1 MEYALRLLAP
11 RVPAGDPRDLLA
23 SAPAGALPAGRIAA
37 LYFGTEFCEDRL
49 PDAAEAEAFC
59 SLALDRGWTP
69 TLLTPVVTDDGLARI
84 DRLLERLGA
93 RGWRLDIVFND
104 WGVMRLLRERHARHA
119 ARAGR
124 LLNRA
129 LRDPRAFDHAA
140 GAEHRRERDPARAAR
155 LRRLLAGAGV
165 AALETDP
172 DLDGGYLGDGSAGLA
187 RALHL
192 PYAFAS
198 SGRNCLLK
206 AAALPG
212 RAVGALLG
220 DPCPRP
226 CRGGAVRAH
235 RQDCAVP
242 LWRAG
247 NTLLYEV
254 PWESARAHLAEADR
268 VVLHEAPSP

>member
-11 RVPAGDPRDLLA
+11 RVPAGDPRDLFP
-23 SAPAGALPAGRIAA
+23 SAPAGALPAGEVAA

-59 SLALDRGWTP
+59 ALALDRGWTP

-84 DRLLERLGA
+84 DRLLDRLGGC
-93 RGWRLDIVFND
+93 GWHPDVVFND
-104 WGVMRLLRERHARHA
+104 WGVMRLLRERHPRAR

-124 LLNRA
+124 LVNRA
-129 LRDPRAFDHAA
+129 LRDPRAFADGA
-140 GAEHRRERDPARAAR
+140 GAEHRRDRDPERGTR
-155 LRRLLAGAGV
+155 LRRMLAVAGV
-165 AALETDP
+165 VALETDP
-172 DLDGGYLGDGSAGLA
+172 DLDGGYLGDGSARIS

-192 PYAFAS
+192 PFVLAS
-198 SGRNCLLK
+198 SGRHCLLK

-212 RAVGALLG
+212 RAVGELLG
-220 DPCPRP
+220 DACPLP
-226 CRGGAVRAH
+226 CRRGAVRAD

-254 PWESARAHLAEADR
+254 PWESARAHLGEADR
-268 VVLHEAPSP
+268 IVLHEAASP

>member
-11 RVPAGDPRDLLA
+11 RVPAGDPRELCP
-23 SAPAGALPAGRIAA
+23 SAPAGALPAGGVAA

-49 PDAAEAEAFC
+49 PDVAEAEAFC
-59 SLALDRGWTP
+59 ALALARGWAP

-84 DRLLERLGA
+84 DRLLGRLGA
-93 RGWRLDIVFND
+93 RGWRLDVVFND
-104 WGVMRLLRERHARHA
+104 WGVMRLLRSRHARHA

-129 LRDPRAFDHAA
+129 LRDPRAFTPGA
-140 GAEHRRERDPARAAR
+140 GAEHRRERDPARGAR

-165 AALETDP
+165 VALETDP
-172 DLDGGYLGDGSAGLA
+172 DLEGGHLGDGGAGLA

-192 PYAFAS
+192 PYVLAS
-198 SGRNCLLK
+198 SGRHCLLK

-212 RAVGALLG
+212 RPVGDLLG
-220 DPCPRP
+220 EACPRP
-226 CRGGAVRAH
+226 CRGGAARAD

-254 PWESARAHLAEADR
+254 PWEAARAHLAEADR
-268 VVLHEAPSP
+268 IVLHEAPSP

>member
-1 MEYALRLLAP
+1 MEYALRLLEP
-11 RVPAGDPRDLLA
+11 RVPAGDPRDLVP
-23 SAPAGALPAGRIAA
+23 SAPAGALPAGPVAA

-49 PDAAEAEAFC
+49 PDPGEAEAFC
-59 SLALDRGWTP
+59 ALALERGWTP
-69 TLLTPVVTDDGLARI
+69 TLLTPVVTDGGVARI
-84 DRLLERLGA
+84 DRLLARLGA
-93 RGWRLDIVFND
+93 YGGRLEVVFND
-104 WGVMRLLRERHARHA
+104 WGVLRLLRERHAGVA

-129 LRDPRAFDHAA
+129 LRDPRAFSDGA
-140 GAEHRRERDPARAAR
+140 GAEHRRERDPARGTR
-155 LRRLLAGAGV
+155 LRALLAGAGV
-165 AALETDP
+165 VALETDP
-172 DLDGGYLGDGSAGLA
+172 DLDGGYLGDGRAGLS
-187 RALHL
+187 RSLHL
-192 PYAFAS
+192 PYVLAS

-212 RAVGALLG
+212 RAVGELLG
-220 DPCPRP
+220 EPCPVP
-226 CRGGAVRAH
+226 CRRGAIRAD
-235 RQDCAVP
+235 REDCAVP